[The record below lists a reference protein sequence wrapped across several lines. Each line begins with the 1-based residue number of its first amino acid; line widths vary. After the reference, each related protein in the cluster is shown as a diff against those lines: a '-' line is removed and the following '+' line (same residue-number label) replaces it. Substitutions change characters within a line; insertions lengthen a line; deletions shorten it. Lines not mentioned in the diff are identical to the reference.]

1 VDNELEVIRDEMEET
16 RASLASKLEAL
27 ETQVRETV
35 SGASETVTST
45 VEGVKD
51 VVETVSDTVSSVTE
65 TFNISKQ
72 VEEHPWAAL
81 GIAITAGFVAAQ
93 LFGGA
98 SPAPV
103 AQPQPQPQPPLPN
116 LEPIPAPAAHTQPAT
131 FATPPAQPSQAQ
143 SDGIAGMLPSLES
156 LLPDM
161 SGAIQTAITGVS
173 SLAVGTLMGVVR
185 EVAVNGLP
193 AEWQQELTRVV
204 DQMTTQLGGKPL
216 QALKKEETPPVQP
229 NPPSQEDRLARLEE
243 LPSPLPPHQENVT
256 QPPDWADQRSRRGRN
271 QTGSKV

>member
-51 VVETVSDTVSSVTE
+51 VVETVSETVSSVTD
-65 TFNISKQ
+65 TLNISKQ

-81 GIAITAGFVAAQ
+81 GIAIAAGFVASQ
-93 LFGGA
+93 LFGGS
-98 SPAPV
+98 SPAPA
-103 AQPQPQPQPPLPN
+103 AQPPPQPPQPLPN

-131 FATPPAQPSQAQ
+131 FSTPPAQPKEQ
-143 SDGIAGMLPSLES
+143 SEGIAGMLPSLES

-216 QALKKEETPPVQP
+216 QPLKSEPKHEEPK
-229 NPPSQEDRLARLEE
+229 PSNHEDRLARLED

-256 QPPDWADQRSRRGRN
+256 ATPGRSDNPRSRRERN